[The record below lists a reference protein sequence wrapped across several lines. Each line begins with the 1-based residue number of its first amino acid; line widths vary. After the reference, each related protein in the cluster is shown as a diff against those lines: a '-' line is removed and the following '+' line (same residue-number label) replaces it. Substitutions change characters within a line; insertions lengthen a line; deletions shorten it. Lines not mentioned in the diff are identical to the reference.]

1 MKNTTNSTKPVEVKN
16 KTEPV
21 KKEKKKPE
29 VDLDKKCAANSRKS
43 QGLSEDQKADETVE
57 VIAESDHIKEEQEEL
72 ATETK

>member
-1 MKNTTNSTKPVEVKN
+1 M
-16 KTEPV
+16 

-57 VIAESDHIKEEQEEL
+57 VIAESDHIKEE
-72 ATETK
+72 